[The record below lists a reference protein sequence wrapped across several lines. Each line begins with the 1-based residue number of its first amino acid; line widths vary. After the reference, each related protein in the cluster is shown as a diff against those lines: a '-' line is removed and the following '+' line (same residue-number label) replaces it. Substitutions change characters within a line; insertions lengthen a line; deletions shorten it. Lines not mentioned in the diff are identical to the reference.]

1 MGKWTYLVTV
11 SDIRWFA
18 PNRFCAL
25 PVARLRDSGLKIATD
40 GDEPARLAF
49 AADGVCAVEAWAYA
63 RRHRVPIAI
72 YLWDLPPWQVGR
84 GGPNPVI
91 SFRGRLVKVPRPI
104 GAYTER
110 SGYFSRQR
118 FVARRAAA
126 VWVPSTN
133 TLHDVRRVFG
143 VEAARIPFCFDSDRF
158 NREAAW
164 QEPVGTP
171 VVLSISRLTPQKNHA
186 AILRAVAQL
195 PHRVRLQ
202 IIGAGSEARTLRRIA
217 TKLGVELILE
227 ENWQSDRQIIDAYLG
242 ASAVVSL
249 SRFEGLGLTPIEAM
263 AMGIPAV
270 ASDIPPHR
278 EYADRGVA
286 LVPLDDDAAAARAID
301 AALRGDRPIDRSYR
315 TSSELTIE
323 ACAARMLPRLE
334 ELLRAAPR

>member
-1 MGKWTYLVTV
+1 LGKWIYLIAVN
-11 SDIRWFA
+11 DIRWFA
-18 PNRFCAL
+18 ANRFCTL
-25 PVARLRDSGLKIATD
+25 PVARLREGGLRIATD
-40 GDEPARLAF
+40 GDEPARLVF
-49 AADGVCAVEAWAYA
+49 AADGVCAVEAWRYT

-91 SFRGRLVKVPRPI
+91 SFRGRLLKVPRPL
-104 GAYTER
+104 GAYAER

-133 TLHDVRRVFG
+133 TLHDVKRIFG
-143 VEAARIPFCFDSDRF
+143 VEAVRVPFCFDSDRF

-171 VVLSISRLTPQKNHA
+171 VILSISRLTPQKNHA
-186 AILRAVAQL
+186 AIVRAVAQL
-195 PHRVRLQ
+195 PHKVRLR
-202 IIGAGSEARTLRRIA
+202 IIGAGPEAGALRRIA
-217 TKLGVELILE
+217 GKLGVELILE
-227 ENWQSDRQIIDAYLG
+227 ESWQSDRQIVDAYLG

-270 ASDIPPHR
+270 ASDNPPHR
-278 EYADRGVA
+278 EYADRGVT

-301 AALRGDRPIDRSYR
+301 AALRGDRRIDRAYR

-334 ELLRAAPR
+334 ELLCGKL